1 MTKTILSMNK
11 DEFKEA
17 IQFMYDIY
25 GQINTEIY
33 NDLDYKYNAKH
44 IAYISYYDRCYNQDL
59 QDILKE
65 EEIIVHNLLEFIDR
79 LNFGKYNYILS
90 IETILNI
97 AYSAIHNKDTFKYF
111 MNEQFPAITVKDKE
125 GIPTLTNEDII
136 PTIMIII
143 RP

>member
-33 NDLDYKYNAKH
+33 NDLGYKYNAKH
-44 IAYISYYDRCYNQDL
+44 IAYISYYDGYYNKYFQK
-59 QDILKE
+59 ILKE
-65 EEIIVHNLLEFIDR
+65 EEIIVHNLLELIDR

>member
-44 IAYISYYDRCYNQDL
+44 IAYISYYDGYYNKYFQK
-59 QDILKE
+59 ILKE

-111 MNEQFPAITVKDKE
+111 MSEQFPAITVKDKE

>member
-25 GQINTEIY
+25 SQINTEIY
-33 NDLDYKYNAKH
+33 NDLGYKYNAKH
-44 IAYISYYDRCYNQDL
+44 IAYISYYDGYYNKYFQK
-59 QDILKE
+59 ILKE
-65 EEIIVHNLLEFIDR
+65 EEIIVHNLLELIDR